1 MMNRKSFLYISGVE
15 IPHEEQ
21 GGLYF
26 EAEYNSGK
34 INEIGSMIFK
44 IYNLS
49 QDVSPGTT
57 IDYDF
62 YRGDFGGRFGTYT
75 VKKRNLEKNG
85 GDTVQVLFCSER
97 AIETSNIV
105 SVSLKGQITADKAI
119 KEICKAA
126 GLNPVSIELKINK
139 TFPNSFSCYGKAL
152 DELKELAT
160 DTSSQ
165 IKIENKDVYFYIDTI
180 KQQKG
185 QIIELNFSSGLLK
198 NPRAAEELTTDNAT
212 TADMSNPAAK
222 ANYLTSG
229 KLKAKTTN
237 QYDFIIECLSIHTL
251 KKGVVLQI
259 GENKV
264 WSGLCK
270 IVEMEMRNN
279 KTWVQKLKVKVI

>member
-1 MMNRKSFLYISGVE
+1 MNRKSFLYISGVE

-165 IKIENKDVYFYIDTI
+165 LKIENKDVYFYIDTI

-185 QIIELNFSSGLLK
+185 QIIELNFNSGLLK

-212 TADMSNPAAK
+212 TADMSNPMAK

>member
-1 MMNRKSFLYISGVE
+1 MNSRKAFLYINGVE

-34 INEIGSMIFK
+34 INEVGSMKFK

-49 QDVSPGTT
+49 QDIVPGTV

-62 YRGDFGGRFGTYT
+62 FRGDYGGRFGTYT
-75 VKKRNLEKNG
+75 VKKRNLEKSG

-97 AIETSNIV
+97 AMETSNIV

-139 TFPNSFSCYGKAL
+139 TFPNSFSAYGKAL
-152 DELKELAT
+152 DELKELAK

-165 IKIENKDVYFYIDTI
+165 LKIENKDVYFYIDTL
-180 KQQKG
+180 KQTNNK
-185 QIIELNFSSGLLK
+185 IIELNFESGLIK
-198 NPRAAEELTTDNAT
+198 NPRAAEELTTDNI
-212 TADMSNPAAK
+212 SNIKASNGEVK
-222 ANYLTSG
+222 ANYLTND

-237 QYDFIIECLSIHTL
+237 EYDFIIECLSIHTL
-251 KKGVVLQI
+251 KKGSILQI
-259 GENKV
+259 GDNKV

-279 KTWVQKLKVKVI
+279 KTWTQKLKVKVV